1 MTSIAKKQTHS
12 TELTGGAGFTYE
24 DTVVAYYL
32 AALLREEH
40 AAGQD
45 GIVTS
50 VAVQQAQV
58 NPMDDIIVEFRE
70 NDTRRV
76 LSLQVKRQVRIT
88 AAASN
93 TDFREIMASA
103 VATRRTA
110 EFRIDVDAYGF
121 AAENVAVE
129 PLRSLRRLIEWAKSS
144 PTDGS
149 FALRF
154 EKSGSAATTERLL
167 RQELAPLID
176 AQSPDDERQFY
187 AQFVALRF
195 EGLVD
200 GGIMRAEIINRLQE
214 LIAVNEDGQALL
226 LFDRLC
232 RIARDGAGSGRK
244 WTRQALLSQLR
255 GAVRLKVVPNY
266 QQDIDLLQE
275 FSAHGLADVSEEIVG
290 IRVERPI
297 LETSIRDRLTQ
308 CRLVSLSGLPGCGK
322 SAMLK
327 RIASVEAANGPILF
341 LKSDR
346 LEGSGW
352 LTFAAALGLNH
363 RMISDILAEIG
374 CAGTPILFIDGI
386 DRIRPDQKSIIID
399 ILRAVEANDQLANW
413 KVLASS
419 RATIKDWRP
428 IARGFLRASTGKR
441 ASVMFRSRGSL
452 TRKPRFLPR
461 RSQT

>member
-1 MTSIAKKQTHS
+1 MTSIAKKQATS

-32 AALLREEH
+32 VALLREEH
-40 AAGQD
+40 AAGQR

-58 NPMDDIIVEFRE
+58 NPMDDVSVEFSE
-70 NDTRRV
+70 DGTRRV
-76 LSLQVKRQVRIT
+76 LSLQVKRQLRIT

-93 TDFREIMASA
+93 TDFREIMAAA
-103 VATRRTA
+103 VAICRTA
-110 EFRIDVDAYGF
+110 EFQVDTDAYGF
-121 AAENVAVE
+121 AAENVAVN
-129 PLRSLRRLIEWAKSS
+129 PLRSLNRLIEWAKSS
-144 PTDGS
+144 PNGGS

-154 EKSGSAATTERLL
+154 EEGGSAAAAERSL
-167 RQELAPLID
+167 RNELAPLID
-176 AQSPDDERQFY
+176 PQSPDDERNFY
-187 AQFVALRF
+187 AQFVALKF

-200 GGIMRAEIINRLQE
+200 GGIARTDVINRLQE
-214 LIAVNEDGQALL
+214 LVAVNEDGQDLL

-232 RIARDGAGSGRK
+232 RVARDGAASGRK
-244 WTRQALLSQLR
+244 WTRQALLAQLR

-266 QQDIDLLQE
+266 KRDIDLLRA
-275 FSAHGLADVSEEIVG
+275 FSADGLADVSEEIDG

-297 LETSIRDRLTQ
+297 LEKSIRDRLTQ

-327 RIASVEAANGPILF
+327 RIASVDAANGPILF

-363 RMISDILAEIG
+363 HMIPDILAEIG
-374 CAGTPILFIDGI
+374 YAGTPILFIDGL
-386 DRIRPDQKSIIID
+386 DRVRPDQKGIITD
-399 ILRAVEANDQLANW
+399 ILRAIEANDQLANW
-413 KVLASS
+413 KVLASTRDQGLEAY
-419 RATIKDWRP
+419 RAWFP
-428 IARGFLRASTGKR
+428 ASFYRGTGIGNVSIGGFSDDEAK
-441 ASVMFRSRGSL
+441 AL
-452 TRKPRFLPR
+452 AKEKP
-461 RSQT
+461 T